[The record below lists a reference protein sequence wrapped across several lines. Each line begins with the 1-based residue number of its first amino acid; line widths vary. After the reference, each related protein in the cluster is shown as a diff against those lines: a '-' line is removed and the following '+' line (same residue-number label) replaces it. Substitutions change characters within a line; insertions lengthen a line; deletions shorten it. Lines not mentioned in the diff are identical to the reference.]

1 MRISDWSSDVCS
13 SDLELAARQ
22 RRRHAD
28 DADIGAF
35 GQRIDRL
42 PVGIDARAQRLEI
55 LDAAYVVLER
65 ERGDLGRVDD
75 RSAADRDDQV
85 RVDRPRRLDRAEH
98 VRAGGVRRD
107 AVKGAGMTAAES
119 SLYPHDRVRSE
130 EHTSEIQSLMRI
142 SYAVICLKKKTMNI
156 T

>member
-1 MRISDWSSDVCS
+1 MY
-13 SDLELAARQ
+13 
-22 RRRHAD
+22 RRPPRSTRTD
-28 DADIGAF
+28 PLFPYPTLFRSDIGAF

-85 RVDRPRRLDRAEH
+85 RVDRPRRLDRAKH
-98 VRAGGVRRD
+98 VRAGGVRRA
-107 AVKGAGMTAAES
+107 AVNGADRKGTRLNYSPNAH
-119 SLYPHDRVRSE
+119 LVCRLLLV
-130 EHTSEIQSLMRI
+130 
-142 SYAVICLKKKTMNI
+142 KKNKDK
-156 T
+156 